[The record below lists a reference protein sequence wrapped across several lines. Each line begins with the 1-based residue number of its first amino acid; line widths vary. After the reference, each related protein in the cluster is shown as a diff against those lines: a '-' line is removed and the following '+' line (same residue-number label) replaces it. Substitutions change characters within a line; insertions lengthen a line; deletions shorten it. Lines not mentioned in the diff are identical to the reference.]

1 MGQSLV
7 KPQGRGG
14 TVSHESL
21 QVELGDQTAGESFY
35 LVIAVVGVTH
45 DWQDVPHGEDD
56 GSQPG
61 CPQSNIY
68 LMGEKMMFKH
78 KPSSGSLLMVGLS
91 HCGE

>member
-14 TVSHESL
+14 TISHESL

-45 DWQDVPHGEDD
+45 DGQDVPHGEDD
-56 GSQPG
+56 GGQSG
-61 CPQSNIY
+61 RPQSNIY
-68 LMGEKMMFKH
+68 LVGQKMMLQH
-78 KPSSGSLLMVGLS
+78 QPASGSLLCGWLG
-91 HCGE
+91 HC